1 MNTES
6 PTPDQSTWGA
16 PASTDTDPTG
26 TRRWSPKKAALAM
39 VVAVGI
45 AGAGGYA
52 AYAATGSDT
61 SQTTDQGPGGTGPGG
76 GGMGGLT
83 DALHGEFQVSD
94 GSGGTTTQVLQTGE
108 VTAISATEL
117 TAVSE
122 DGYTK
127 TYTIDADTVLGAT
140 TTSGSTTNGTATS
153 DSATS
158 DSAAGDIATGDTVTV
173 VATVSGDTAT
183 ATSVREQGTGGDQ
196 PPAQPTAGN

>member
-6 PTPDQSTWGA
+6 PTTDQSTWGA
-16 PASTDTDPTG
+16 PADKGDSPTP
-26 TRRWSPKKAALAM
+26 RRWSPRRAALA
-39 VVAVGI
+39 VIVAVGI

-61 SQTTDQGPGGTGPGG
+61 SQSTDQGPGGQGGGTGPGG
-76 GGMGGLT
+76 GLT
-83 DALHGEFQVSD
+83 GALHGEFQVSD
-94 GSGGTTTQVLQTGE
+94 GSGGTTTRVLQTGE

-127 TYTIDADTVLGAT
+127 TYTITADTDL
-140 TTSGSTTNGTATS
+140 TTST
-153 DSATS
+153 
-158 DSAAGDIATGDTVTV
+158 AAGASDDIASGDTVTV

-183 ATSVREQGTGGDQ
+183 ATTVREQGTEGGQ
-196 PPAQPTAGN
+196 PPTQPTAGD

>member
-6 PTPDQSTWGA
+6 PTTDQSTWGA
-16 PASTDTDPTG
+16 PAEKGDSPTP
-26 TRRWSPKKAALAM
+26 RRWSPRRAALAM
-39 VVAVGI
+39 IVAVGI

-61 SQTTDQGPGGTGPGG
+61 SQTTDQGPGGQGGGVGPGG
-76 GGMGGLT
+76 GLT
-83 DALHGEFQVSD
+83 GALHGEFQVSD

-127 TYTIDADTVLGAT
+127 TYTITADTDLTA
-140 TTSGSTTNGTATS
+140 GTAS
-153 DSATS
+153 GAAT
-158 DSAAGDIATGDTVTV
+158 DDIASGDTVTV

-183 ATSVREQGTGGDQ
+183 ATTVREQGTEGGQ
-196 PPAQPTAGN
+196 PPTQPTAGN